1 VLLGT
6 SAGSLEGDVLGSDQK
21 PVAAM
26 TIVLVPPDN
35 RRQNAALYKTG
46 RSNEQGH
53 FTLPNVPPGRY
64 TLYAWDSVPV
74 GAYQNAQFMERYST
88 RGISVN
94 IQAGTRTT
102 ANVSVIR
109 E

>member
-1 VLLGT
+1 
-6 SAGSLEGDVLGSDQK
+6 VLGSDQK

-26 TIVLVPPDN
+26 TVVLVPPDN

-64 TLYAWDSVPV
+64 TLYAWESVPV
-74 GAYQNAQFMERYST
+74 GAYQNAQFMERYAA
-88 RGISVN
+88 RGISV
-94 IQAGTRTT
+94 IVQPGVRTT
-102 ANVSVIR
+102 TNVNVIR